1 MMITTLRARAALLV
15 CTAVLLAAC
24 GSTTTGSAASS
35 APPSSTAPSATF
47 TPTPEPT
54 TPAPL
59 PDAQRWLPA
68 KHLAPASG
76 WTSNPGG
83 LVYENGTYHAFYRHN
98 PAGEDVA
105 GAVDWAHATS
115 TDLVNWTEQPVA
127 IPGTDDEQVLT
138 GSVVADTD
146 NTSGL
151 GSDSEPPL
159 VAIYT
164 NVIDDS
170 QSLAY
175 STDHGQTWQQDSGN
189 PVLESGISGESLR
202 DPKVF
207 WYEPGG
213 YWVMVAAVTDEFA
226 VQLYRSK
233 NLTNW
238 TYLSE
243 VTGVGSQAGPWES
256 PDLFPLAL
264 DGDPANVKWVMP
276 VSIRADQATDTPAA
290 ATESA
295 TTDSAGTD
303 PPAPKTA
310 GPSVQYF
317 VGSFDGETFTP
328 EPLGPAG
335 VGAPQPGEMFSWMDW
350 GADFTSAT
358 TVNGAPDGRTVALGW
373 LNNWMYSGAV
383 PTSPSRGSMTLP
395 RELTLGTVDGVP
407 RLLESIP
414 TEAATAM
421 TKTPPVYAKDSV
433 PITNGSRKLD
443 STASGTNLLIQATLV
458 PGAAQVSG
466 VTVLGSGTGKT
477 GTRIQYVTETGI
489 LQVDRTTSGQTGFS
503 PAFSLG
509 SAAPVAL
516 TDGKLNLRIV
526 VDGDSV
532 EVFAGDGKAVISSL
546 VFPAAGDD
554 DVALFAGGGKA
565 IAENVSVTQIGG

>member
-1 MMITTLRARAALLV
+1 MKTPPSRARTALFVAIALL
-15 CTAVLLAAC
+15 LAGCSSA
-24 GSTTTGSAASS
+24 TTGARATQS
-35 APPSSTAPSATF
+35 APRSASPAATYSAT
-47 TPTPEPT
+47 PEAT
-54 TPAPL
+54 TAAPL

-68 KHLAPASG
+68 KHLAPAGG
-76 WTSNPGG
+76 WTSNPSG

-98 PAGEDVA
+98 PGTEDIA

-115 TDLVNWTEQPVA
+115 TDLVTWTEQPVA
-127 IPGTDDEQVLT
+127 IPGSADAQVLT
-138 GSVVADTD
+138 GSVVVDTD

-151 GSDSEPPL
+151 GTDTEPPM

-164 NVIDDS
+164 NVVDDS

-175 STDHGQTWQQDSGN
+175 STDHGQTWQQYSGN
-189 PVLESGISGESLR
+189 PVLDSGISGENLR

-213 YWVMVAAVTDEFA
+213 YWVLVAAVAEKFA
-226 VQLYRSK
+226 VELYKSK
-233 NLTNW
+233 TLKNW

-264 DGDPANVKWVMP
+264 DGDPTNIKWVMP
-276 VSIRADQATDTPAA
+276 VSIRTDQATDAEPVAETAA
-290 ATESA
+290 G
-295 TTDSAGTD
+295 DSAA
-303 PPAPKTA
+303 PIPPKTA

-317 VGSFDGETFTP
+317 VGSFDGATFTP

-358 TVNGAPDGRTVALGW
+358 TFSGAPDGRTVALGW
-373 LNNWMYSGAV
+373 LNNWLYADAV
-383 PTSPSRGSMTLP
+383 PTSPSRGAMTLP
-395 RELTLGTVDGVP
+395 RDLSLSTVDGIP

-414 TEAATAM
+414 TEAATALSA
-421 TKTPPVYAKDSV
+421 TPPAYAKDSV

-466 VTVLGSGTGKT
+466 MTVLGSSTGKT

-489 LQVDRTTSGQTGFS
+489 LQVDRTSSGQSDFS
-503 PAFSLG
+503 PAFSPG
-509 SAAPVAL
+509 SAAPIAL
-516 TDGKLNLRIV
+516 TDGKLTLRIV

-532 EVFAGDGKAVISSL
+532 EVFAGDGKAVITSL

-565 IAENVSVTQIGG
+565 TVENVSVTHIGG

>member
-1 MMITTLRARAALLV
+1 MKTSRSRAQTALVISTALL
-15 CTAVLLAAC
+15 LAGC
-24 GSTTTGSAASS
+24 GAATTGAGATQSAARSGS
-35 APPSSTAPSATF
+35 PAATYSAT
-47 TPTPEPT
+47 PEAT

-68 KHLAPASG
+68 KHLAPAAG
-76 WTSNPGG
+76 WTSNPSG

-105 GAVDWAHATS
+105 GAIDWAHATS

-127 IPGTDDEQVLT
+127 IPGTEDEQVLT
-138 GSVVADTD
+138 GSVVADTG

-151 GSDSEPPL
+151 GSDTEPPL
-159 VAIYT
+159 AAIYT
-164 NVIDDS
+164 NAVDDS

-175 STDHGQTWQQDSGN
+175 STDHGQTWQQYSGN
-189 PVLESGISGESLR
+189 PVLESGISGENLR

-207 WYEPGG
+207 WYGPGG
-213 YWVMVAAVTDEFA
+213 YWVMVAAVADEFA

-233 NLTNW
+233 NLTDW

-243 VTGVGSQAGPWES
+243 VTGIGSQAGPWES

-276 VSIRADQATDTPAA
+276 VSIRADQAAETPDP
-290 ATESA
+290 T
-295 TTDSAGTD
+295 TTD
-303 PPAPKTA
+303 PAETPGPTTA

-335 VGAPQPGEMFSWMDW
+335 VGGPQPGEMFSWMDW
-350 GADFTSAT
+350 GADFSSAT
-358 TVNGAPDGRTVALGW
+358 TVNGAPDGRTVTLGW
-373 LNNWMYSGAV
+373 LNNWMYAVAV

-395 RELTLGTVDGVP
+395 RDLTLSTVDGVP

-414 TEAATAM
+414 TEATAALTATPA
-421 TKTPPVYAKDSV
+421 VYAKDSV

-466 VTVLGSGTGKT
+466 VTVLGSATGKT
-477 GTRIQYVTETGI
+477 GTRIQYVTETGV

-565 IAENVSVTQIGG
+565 TIENVSVTQIGG

>member
-1 MMITTLRARAALLV
+1 
-15 CTAVLLAAC
+15 
-24 GSTTTGSAASS
+24 
-35 APPSSTAPSATF
+35 
-47 TPTPEPT
+47 
-54 TPAPL
+54 
-59 PDAQRWLPA
+59 
-68 KHLAPASG
+68 
-76 WTSNPGG
+76 
-83 LVYENGTYHAFYRHN
+83 
-98 PAGEDVA
+98 
-105 GAVDWAHATS
+105 
-115 TDLVNWTEQPVA
+115 
-127 IPGTDDEQVLT
+127 
-138 GSVVADTD
+138 
-146 NTSGL
+146 
-151 GSDSEPPL
+151 
-159 VAIYT
+159 
-164 NVIDDS
+164 
-170 QSLAY
+170 
-175 STDHGQTWQQDSGN
+175 
-189 PVLESGISGESLR
+189 
-202 DPKVF
+202 
-207 WYEPGG
+207 
-213 YWVMVAAVTDEFA
+213 MVAAVADEFA

-276 VSIRADQATDTPAA
+276 VSIRTDQAAQP
-290 ATESA
+290 
-295 TTDSAGTD
+295 D
-303 PPAPKTA
+303 PTVPKTA

-317 VGSFDGETFTP
+317 VGSFDGDTFTP

-358 TVNGAPDGRTVALGW
+358 TFSGAPAGRTVALGW
-373 LNNWMYSGAV
+373 LNNWLYADAV
-383 PTSPSRGSMTLP
+383 PTSPNRGAMTLP
-395 RELTLGTVDGVP
+395 RELALGTVDGVP

-414 TEAATAM
+414 TEAMAALSA
-421 TKTPPVYAKDSV
+421 TPPVYAKDSV

-458 PGAAQVSG
+458 PGDAQVAG

-477 GTRIQYVTETGI
+477 GTRIQYVTATGI

-509 SAAPVAL
+509 SAAPVPL
-516 TDGKLNLRIV
+516 TDGKLTLRIV

-532 EVFAGDGKAVISSL
+532 EVFAGDGKAAISSL

-565 IAENVSVTQIGG
+565 TAENVSVTRIGG

>member
-1 MMITTLRARAALLV
+1 MKKSYSRAQAALFV
-15 CTAVLLAAC
+15 STALLLAGCSSA
-24 GSTTTGSAASS
+24 TTGSGAAQSVATTTS
-35 APPSSTAPSATF
+35 PSATYS
-47 TPTPEPT
+47 PTPEAT
-54 TPAPL
+54 TTAPL

-68 KHLAPASG
+68 KHLAPATG
-76 WTSNPGG
+76 WTSNPSG

-98 PAGEDVA
+98 PGGEDVA

-115 TDLVNWTEQPVA
+115 PDLVNWTEQPVA
-127 IPGTDDEQVLT
+127 LPGNDDEQVLS
-138 GSVVADTD
+138 GSVVVDTA

-151 GSDSEPPL
+151 GSSTEPPM

-164 NVIDDS
+164 NATDDS

-175 STDHGQTWQQDSGN
+175 STDHGQTWQQYSGN
-189 PVLESGISGESLR
+189 PVLDSGISGETLR
-202 DPKVF
+202 DPKVS

-213 YWVMVAAVTDEFA
+213 YWVMVAAVSDEFS
-226 VQLYRSK
+226 VQLFRSE
-233 NLTNW
+233 NLTDW

-243 VTGVGSQAGPWES
+243 VSGVGSQAGPWES

-264 DGDPANVKWVMP
+264 DGDPANIKWVMP
-276 VSIRADQATDTPAA
+276 VSIRMDQATDAGAYPETTSSNSDPA
-290 ATESA
+290 ES
-295 TTDSAGTD
+295 TV
-303 PPAPKTA
+303 PTA

-317 VGSFDGETFTP
+317 VGSFDGRTFTP

-335 VGAPQPGEMFSWMDW
+335 VGTPQPGEMFSWMDW

-358 TVNGAPDGRTVALGW
+358 TVSGAPDGRTVALGW
-373 LNNWMYSGAV
+373 LNNWMYADAV

-395 RELTLGTVDGVP
+395 RDLTLATVDGVP
-407 RLLESIP
+407 RLLGSVPNE
-414 TEAATAM
+414 ATAAL
-421 TKTPPVYAKDSV
+421 TATPAVYAKDSV
-433 PITNGSRKLD
+433 PISNGSRKLD

-466 VTVLGSGTGKT
+466 VTVLGSATGKT
-477 GTRIQYVTETGI
+477 GTRIQYVTATGI

-509 SAAPVAL
+509 SSAPVAL
-516 TDGKLNLRIV
+516 TDGKLNLKIV

-546 VFPAAGDD
+546 IFPAAGDD

-565 IAENVSVTQIGG
+565 TAENVSVTQIGG